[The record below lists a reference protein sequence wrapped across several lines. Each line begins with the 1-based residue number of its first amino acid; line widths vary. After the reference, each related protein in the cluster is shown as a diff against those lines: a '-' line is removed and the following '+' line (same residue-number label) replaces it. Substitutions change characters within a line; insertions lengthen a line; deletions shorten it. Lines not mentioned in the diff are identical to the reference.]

1 MSKISEE
8 TRLHFNEAIQPY
20 KGKITA
26 TLEKEKTMLNGM
38 HKGDIDYE
46 NKKLILCE
54 DMIYTASLYMAQNSL
69 SLRLMEVKNND
80 ALNDARKILYKAII
94 YLEEIVSDTIDVPYA
109 DLSPLQESIQNV
121 PIIRRYTIIR
131 KLGLA
136 ITMLKNAFGDN
147 SKWKW
152 SFVELEG
159 RFATVSKNLIDMKA
173 AYKDYFDP
181 NSADYETTVLY
192 IRMILKQLND
202 SATAYRDK
210 YELSTR
216 RIDDMRNAIKYLLAL
231 RKLYIAIGDSNQ
243 AEEVKKKAVVWKD
256 VAKVQ
261 LTGCF
266 GFCAVGPIVKVYP
279 DNVFYV
285 HLTPEDA
292 KEIVE
297 SHIKNNVVVERLI
310 FLFL

>member
-80 ALNDARKILYKAII
+80 ALNDARKLLYKAII
-94 YLEEIVSDTIDVPYA
+94 YLEEIVSDTIDVPYT
-109 DLSPLQESIQNV
+109 DLTPRLEPIHNV

-136 ITMLKNAFGDN
+136 ITMLKDAFGDN

-159 RFATVSKNLIDMKA
+159 RFATVSKNFIDMKA

-181 NSADYETTVLY
+181 SGADYETTVLY
-192 IRMILKQLND
+192 IRMIQKQLND

-256 VAKVQ
+256 KM
-261 LTGCF
+261 
-266 GFCAVGPIVKVYP
+266 
-279 DNVFYV
+279 
-285 HLTPEDA
+285 DA
-292 KEIVE
+292 DHKAGL
-297 SHIKNNVVVERLI
+297 SN
-310 FLFL
+310 

>member
-26 TLEKEKTMLNGM
+26 TLAKEKTMLNGM

-46 NKKLILCE
+46 NKKLVLCE
-54 DMIYTASLYMAQNSL
+54 DMIYAASLYMAQNSL

-80 ALNDARKILYKAII
+80 ALNDARKLLYKAII

-109 DLSPLQESIQNV
+109 DLMPLLEPINNV
-121 PIIRRYTIIR
+121 PIIRRFTLIR

-136 ITMLKNAFGDN
+136 ITMLKDAFGDN

-159 RFATVSKNLIDMKA
+159 RFATVSKNFIDMKA

-181 NSADYETTVLY
+181 SCENYETTVLY
-192 IRMILKQLND
+192 IRMIQKQLND

-256 VAKVQ
+256 KM
-261 LTGCF
+261 
-266 GFCAVGPIVKVYP
+266 
-279 DNVFYV
+279 
-285 HLTPEDA
+285 DA
-292 KEIVE
+292 D
-297 SHIKNNVVVERLI
+297 HKNGLSN
-310 FLFL
+310 